1 MRRYW
6 ASMIFLSSIIIL
18 ALIMKFYMAPAPI
31 QPNGAKTTVAHSIQ
45 TITIRST
52 QATQT
57 MRGVRSTVTE
67 PSKKFGPNLLPNPGF
82 EIIVKNDDE
91 FSDINGNRPFPWG
104 FEVLSGNPICISN
117 SSLAYGGRF
126 SVKIIGNSS
135 EDSVLLAIP
144 EYALKPRISPGKIY
158 RLEAWVKFEG
168 LEGPGVRLIQQ
179 FFNRSYFW
187 YPEHQIYGPWHK
199 GSSDWTKLVLD
210 ARTFD
215 IDNVVGDPVVEFSGE
230 GTLWVDDISFY
241 EVEEVG

>member
-1 MRRYW
+1 MKRHLV
-6 ASMIFLSSIIIL
+6 SVVLLSFILVL
-18 ALIMKFYMAPAPI
+18 ALIVKFCIMPAPI
-31 QPNGAKTTVAHSIQ
+31 HPSDIKTATIHSIK
-45 TITIRST
+45 TITIRSAKT
-52 QATQT
+52 VQT
-57 MRGVRSTVTE
+57 LRVIRSTTTE
-67 PSKKFGPNLLPNPGF
+67 RLEKCGPNLLSNSGF
-82 EIIVKNDDE
+82 EIIVKNDDK
-91 FSDINGNRPFPWG
+91 FSDIYGNRPFPWG

-117 SSLAYGGRF
+117 SSVAHGGKF

-168 LEGPGVRLIQQ
+168 LGGPGVRLVQQ
-179 FFNRSYFW
+179 FFNRSYLW
-187 YPEHQIYGPWHK
+187 YPEHRIYGPWHE

-215 IDNVVGDPVVEFSGE
+215 IDNVVGDPLVEFSGE

-241 EVEEVG
+241 EVEEAR